1 MCLIGL
7 LIQTWVL
14 HPSPSP
20 PLNYMIVKNKN
31 SVTILNNMEIDF
43 SKDILAAKKGKAPL
57 NKPFRLPSG
66 SKKKFGVYV
75 KNDKGNIVMVKFGD
89 PNMSIKRDN
98 PERRKAYRS
107 RHGCDN
113 PGPKYKANYWSC
125 KMWSAKPV
133 SKITGSEEEVTL
145 EAEVQAKGKGL
156 WYNIQQKKKR
166 MGKNYRPAPK
176 GSKDRPT
183 QEALKKA
190 QANDYLNEE
199 YEWDGETEFDQIV
212 FLEDKSLA
220 QVEEVEDEFE
230 DYKEDFYGMIVGSI
244 NSIYQHSKNVV
255 EKLNDPMVKENLT
268 EPFLQQMAILAE
280 DYMITI
286 HNYVM
291 FNKENKES
299 EDMEENEA
307 STMFKV
313 GDKVKNVNAKCKH
326 YGSEGIVKEIR
337 DLPDDMG
344 YAVVYECTNEGSNW
358 KKGDML
364 GKTEVQLQKIE
375 AEWSMK
381 YKRSIDCN
389 NPKGFSQEQHC
400 KSKASEDEKYEME
413 NDEEYKGMMTTEGQK
428 FNDFLKQCI
437 PTKQGDDKSK
447 FKSCLQEYKKNK

>member
-1 MCLIGL
+1 
-7 LIQTWVL
+7 
-14 HPSPSP
+14 
-20 PLNYMIVKNKN
+20 
-31 SVTILNNMEIDF
+31 MEIDF
-43 SKDILAAKKGKAPL
+43 TSILAEKKKSKAPL

-75 KNDKGNIVMVKFGD
+75 KNDKGNIVKVTFGD

-133 SKITGSEEEVTL
+133 SKITGSEEEITL
-145 EAEVQAKGKGL
+145 EIDVQAKNKGL

-190 QANDYLNEE
+190 QAADYLNEE
-199 YEWDGETEFDQIV
+199 YEWDGETEFDQAI

-244 NSIYQHSKNVV
+244 NSIYQHAKNVMDKV
-255 EKLNDPMVKENLT
+255 NDPMVRENLT
-268 EPFLQQMAILAE
+268 EPFLQQMAALAE

-291 FNKENKES
+291 FNKENE
-299 EDMEENEA
+299 ETEEMEMEENEA
-307 STMFKV
+307 SMMFKV
-313 GDKVKNVNAKCKH
+313 GDKVKNINAQCKH
-326 YGSEGIVKEIR
+326 YGSEGLVKEIR
-337 DLPDDMG
+337 DLPEDMG
-344 YAVVYECTNEGSNW
+344 YAVIYQATNDGATW
-358 KKGDML
+358 KKGDMI
-364 GKTEVQLQKIE
+364 GKTEIQLEKIE
-375 AEWSMK
+375 AAWSMK
-381 YKRSIDCN
+381 YKKSIDCK
-389 NPKGFSQEQHC
+389 NPKGFSQKQYC
-400 KSKASEDEKYEME
+400 QNKASDCGYED
-413 NDEEYKGMMTTEGQK
+413 DEEYKNMMVTEGQK
-428 FNDFLKQCI
+428 FNEFLKQCI
-437 PTKQGDDKSK
+437 RNKQGDDKAK
-447 FKSCLQEYKKNK
+447 FKSCLEDYKKNK

>member
-1 MCLIGL
+1 M
-7 LIQTWVL
+7 Q
-14 HPSPSP
+14 
-20 PLNYMIVKNKN
+20 
-31 SVTILNNMEIDF
+31 IDF
-43 SKDILAAKKGKAPL
+43 TEQLKAAKKNKAPL

-75 KNDKGNIVMVKFGD
+75 KNDKGNIVKVTFGD

-113 PGPKYKANYWSC
+113 PGPKWKANYWSC

-133 SKITGSEEEVTL
+133 SKITGSEEEITL

-176 GSKDRPT
+176 GSKNRPT

-190 QANDYLNEE
+190 QASDYLNEN
-199 YEWDGETEFDQIV
+199 YEWDGETEFDQVV

-244 NSIYQHSKNVV
+244 NSIYQHAKNVMDKV
-255 EKLNDPMVKENLT
+255 NDPMVKENLT

-291 FNKENKES
+291 FNKENQES
-299 EDMEENEA
+299 SA
-307 STMFKV
+307 SMMFKV
-313 GDKVKNVNAKCKH
+313 GDKVKNVNAQCKH

-337 DLPDDMG
+337 DLPQDMG
-344 YAVVYECTNEGSNW
+344 YAVVYECTNDGSSW

-364 GKTEVQLQKIE
+364 GKTEIQLVKASDDKYQIE
-375 AEWSMK
+375 A
-381 YKRSIDCN
+381 
-389 NPKGFSQEQHC
+389 
-400 KSKASEDEKYEME
+400 
-413 NDEEYKGMMTTEGQK
+413 DEEYKNMMVVEGQK
-428 FNDFLKQCI
+428 FNEFLKQCI
-437 PTKQGDDKSK
+437 PSKKGDDKAK
-447 FKSCLQEYKKNK
+447 FKSCLEDYKKNK

>member
-1 MCLIGL
+1 MKKL
-7 LIQTWVL
+7 
-14 HPSPSP
+14 
-20 PLNYMIVKNKN
+20 
-31 SVTILNNMEIDF
+31 EIDF
-43 SKDILAAKKGKAPL
+43 SSSLAEKKKSKAPL

-75 KNDKGNIVMVKFGD
+75 KNDKGNIVKVTFGD

-133 SKITGSEEEVTL
+133 SKITGSEEEITL
-145 EAEVQAKGKGL
+145 EIDVQAKSKGL

-166 MGKNYRPAPK
+166 MGKNYRPAKP
-176 GSKDRPT
+176 GSPDRPS

-190 QANDYLNEE
+190 QGSDYENET
-199 YEWDGETEFDQIV
+199 YEWDGETEFEQAQLLKIEPV
-212 FLEDKSLA
+212 LA
-220 QVEEVEDEFE
+220 QVEEIEDLE

-244 NSIYQHSKNVV
+244 NSIYQHSKNVI

-291 FNKENKES
+291 FNKENEES
-299 EDMEENEA
+299 SA
-307 STMFKV
+307 SMMFKV
-313 GDKVKNVNAKCKH
+313 GDKVKNVNAECKH

-337 DLPDDMG
+337 NLPEDMG
-344 YAVVYECTNEGSNW
+344 YAVVYECTNDGLSW

-364 GKTEVQLQKIE
+364 GKTEIQLVKASDKYQIE
-375 AEWSMK
+375 ADK
-381 YKRSIDCN
+381 
-389 NPKGFSQEQHC
+389 
-400 KSKASEDEKYEME
+400 
-413 NDEEYKGMMTTEGQK
+413 EYKNMMTIEGEK
-428 FNDFLKQCI
+428 FNEFLKKCV
-437 PTKQGDDKSK
+437 PTKKGDDKSK
-447 FKSCLQEYKKNK
+447 FKSCLEDYKKNK

>member
-1 MCLIGL
+1 
-7 LIQTWVL
+7 
-14 HPSPSP
+14 
-20 PLNYMIVKNKN
+20 
-31 SVTILNNMEIDF
+31 MEIDF
-43 SKDILAAKKGKAPL
+43 SKDIIAAKKGKAPL

-75 KNDKGNIVMVKFGD
+75 KNDKGNIVKVTFGD
-89 PNMSIKRDN
+89 PNMSIKRDD
-98 PERRKAYRS
+98 PARRKAYRS

-133 SKITGSEEEVTL
+133 SKITGSEEEITL
-145 EAEVQAKGKGL
+145 EIDVQAKNKGL

-190 QANDYLNEE
+190 QAADYLNEE
-199 YEWDGETEFDQIV
+199 YEWDGETEFDQAI

-244 NSIYQHSKNVV
+244 NSIYQHSKNVI

-291 FNKENKES
+291 FNKEN
-299 EDMEENEA
+299 EEIEAKA

-313 GDKVKNVNAKCKH
+313 GDKVKNVNAVCKH

-337 DLPDDMG
+337 DLPEDMG
-344 YAVVYECTNEGSNW
+344 YVVVYECTNDGATW
-358 KKGDML
+358 KKGDMI
-364 GKTEVQLQKIE
+364 GKTEIQLKKI
-375 AEWSMK
+375 
-381 YKRSIDCN
+381 
-389 NPKGFSQEQHC
+389 
-400 KSKASEDEKYEME
+400 KASEDDYDME
-413 NDEEYKGMMTTEGQK
+413 EDEDYKGMIVTEGQK
-428 FNDFLKQCI
+428 FNEFLKQCI
-437 PTKQGDDKSK
+437 TTKQGDDKSK
-447 FKSCLQEYKKNK
+447 FKSCLEDYKKNK

>member
-1 MCLIGL
+1 MKEL
-7 LIQTWVL
+7 
-14 HPSPSP
+14 
-20 PLNYMIVKNKN
+20 
-31 SVTILNNMEIDF
+31 EIDF
-43 SKDILAAKKGKAPL
+43 NSSLAKKGKAPL

-75 KNDKGNIVMVKFGD
+75 KNDKGNIVKVTFGD

-113 PGPKYKANYWSC
+113 PGPKWKANYWSC

-133 SKITGSEEEVTL
+133 SKITGSEEEITL
-145 EAEVQAKGKGL
+145 EIDVQAKSKGL

-166 MGKNYRPAPK
+166 MGKNYRPAKP
-176 GSKDRPT
+176 GSPDRPS

-230 DYKEDFYGMIVGSI
+230 NYKEDFYGMIVGSI

-291 FNKENKES
+291 FNKENEES
-299 EDMEENEA
+299 EDMEESEA

-313 GDKVKNVNAKCKH
+313 GDKVRNVNAECKH

-337 DLPDDMG
+337 DLPEDMG
-344 YAVVYECTNEGSNW
+344 YAVMYECTNDGSSW

-364 GKTEVQLQKIE
+364 GKTEIQLVKASYNEKFQIE
-375 AEWSMK
+375 A
-381 YKRSIDCN
+381 
-389 NPKGFSQEQHC
+389 
-400 KSKASEDEKYEME
+400 
-413 NDEEYKGMMTTEGQK
+413 DEEYKKMMTIEGEK
-428 FNDFLKQCI
+428 FNEFLKKCV
-437 PTKQGDDKSK
+437 PTKKGDDKSK
-447 FKSCLQEYKKNK
+447 FKSCLEDYKKNK

>member
-1 MCLIGL
+1 MKEI
-7 LIQTWVL
+7 
-14 HPSPSP
+14 
-20 PLNYMIVKNKN
+20 
-31 SVTILNNMEIDF
+31 EIDF
-43 SKDILAAKKGKAPL
+43 SSSLAKKSKAPL

-75 KNDKGNIVMVKFGD
+75 KNDKGNIVKVTFGD
-89 PNMSIKRDN
+89 PNMSIKRDD
-98 PERRKAYRS
+98 PARRKAYRS

-133 SKITGSEEEVTL
+133 SKITGSEEEITL
-145 EAEVQAKGKGL
+145 EIDIQAKSKGL

-190 QANDYLNEE
+190 QAADYLNEE
-199 YEWDGETEFDQIV
+199 YEWDGETEFDQII

-220 QVEEVEDEFE
+220 QVEEVENMEDEFE
-230 DYKEDFYGMIVGSI
+230 DYKEDFYEMIVGSI
-244 NSIYQHSKNVV
+244 NSIYQHSKNVI

-268 EPFLQQMAILAE
+268 EPFLQQMAALAE

-291 FNKENKES
+291 FNKENEES
-299 EDMEENEA
+299 SA
-307 STMFKV
+307 SMTFKV
-313 GDKVKNVNAKCKH
+313 GDKVKNVNAECKH

-337 DLPDDMG
+337 DLPEDMG
-344 YAVVYECTNEGSNW
+344 YAVVYECTNDGASW

-364 GKTEVQLQKIE
+364 GKTEIQLVKASYNEKYQIE
-375 AEWSMK
+375 A
-381 YKRSIDCN
+381 
-389 NPKGFSQEQHC
+389 
-400 KSKASEDEKYEME
+400 
-413 NDEEYKGMMTTEGQK
+413 DEEYKKMMVTEGQK

-447 FKSCLQEYKKNK
+447 FKSCLEDYRKNK

>member
-1 MCLIGL
+1 
-7 LIQTWVL
+7 
-14 HPSPSP
+14 
-20 PLNYMIVKNKN
+20 
-31 SVTILNNMEIDF
+31 MEIDF
-43 SKDILAAKKGKAPL
+43 SKDIAAKKGKAPL

-125 KMWSAKPV
+125 KMWSVKPV

-166 MGKNYRPAPK
+166 MGKNYRPAKP
-176 GSKDRPT
+176 GSPDRPS

-291 FNKENKES
+291 FNKENEES
-299 EDMEENEA
+299 EENEMEESES
-307 STMFKV
+307 STIFQV
-313 GDKVKNVNAKCKH
+313 GDKVKNINAMCKH
-326 YGSEGIVKEIR
+326 YGSEGTVKEIR
-337 DLPDDMG
+337 ELPEDMG
-344 YAVVYECTNEGSNW
+344 YGIVYECSNQGPTW
-358 KKGDML
+358 KIGDML
-364 GKTEVQLQKIE
+364 GKTEIQLKKI
-375 AEWSMK
+375 
-381 YKRSIDCN
+381 N
-389 NPKGFSQEQHC
+389 
-400 KSKASEDEKYEME
+400 
-413 NDEEYKGMMTTEGQK
+413 
-428 FNDFLKQCI
+428 
-437 PTKQGDDKSK
+437 
-447 FKSCLQEYKKNK
+447 

>member
-1 MCLIGL
+1 
-7 LIQTWVL
+7 
-14 HPSPSP
+14 
-20 PLNYMIVKNKN
+20 
-31 SVTILNNMEIDF
+31 MEIDF

-75 KNDKGNIVMVKFGD
+75 KNDKGNIVKVTFGD

-133 SKITGSEEEVTL
+133 SKITGSEEEITL
-145 EAEVQAKGKGL
+145 EIDVQAKSKGL

-166 MGKNYRPAPK
+166 MGKNYKPAKP

-183 QEALKKA
+183 PEALKKA
-190 QANDYLNEE
+190 QAEDYSNEQ

-220 QVEEVEDEFE
+220 QVEEVEEVEDDFE

-244 NSIYQHSKNVV
+244 NSIYQHSKNVI

-291 FNKENKES
+291 FNKENEES
-299 EDMEENEA
+299 EDMEESEA
-307 STMFKV
+307 SMMFKV
-313 GDKVKNVNAKCKH
+313 GDKVRNVNAECKH

-337 DLPDDMG
+337 DLPENMG
-344 YAVVYECTNEGSNW
+344 YAVMYECTNDGSSW

-364 GKTEVQLQKIE
+364 GKTEIQLVKASYNEKYQIE
-375 AEWSMK
+375 A
-381 YKRSIDCN
+381 
-389 NPKGFSQEQHC
+389 
-400 KSKASEDEKYEME
+400 
-413 NDEEYKGMMTTEGQK
+413 DEEYKKMMTIEGEK
-428 FNDFLKQCI
+428 FNEFLKKCI
-437 PTKQGDDKSK
+437 PTKKGDDKSK
-447 FKSCLQEYKKNK
+447 FKSCLEDYKKNK

>member
-1 MCLIGL
+1 
-7 LIQTWVL
+7 
-14 HPSPSP
+14 
-20 PLNYMIVKNKN
+20 
-31 SVTILNNMEIDF
+31 MEIDF
-43 SKDILAAKKGKAPL
+43 TSNIQAAKKGKAPL

-75 KNDKGNIVMVKFGD
+75 KNDKGNIVKVTFGD

-113 PGPKYKANYWSC
+113 PGPKWKANYWSC

-133 SKITGSEEEVTL
+133 SKITASEEEITL
-145 EAEVQAKGKGL
+145 EAEIQGKNKGL

-166 MGKNYRPAPK
+166 MGKNYRPAKP
-176 GSKDRPT
+176 GSPDRPS
-183 QEALKKA
+183 QEALKRA
-190 QANDYLNEE
+190 QAEDYSNEQ
-199 YEWDGETEFDQIV
+199 YEWDGETEFDQTV

-291 FNKENKES
+291 FNKENQES
-299 EDMEENEA
+299 SA
-307 STMFKV
+307 SMMFKV
-313 GDKVKNVNAKCKH
+313 GDKVKNVNAECKH

-337 DLPDDMG
+337 DLPEDMG
-344 YAVVYECTNEGSNW
+344 YAVVYECTNDGATW

-364 GKTEVQLQKIE
+364 GKTEVQLVKASYNEKYQIE
-375 AEWSMK
+375 A
-381 YKRSIDCN
+381 
-389 NPKGFSQEQHC
+389 
-400 KSKASEDEKYEME
+400 
-413 NDEEYKGMMTTEGQK
+413 DEEYKKMMTIEGEK
-428 FNDFLKQCI
+428 FNEFLKKCV
-437 PTKQGDDKSK
+437 PTKKGDDKSK
-447 FKSCLQEYKKNK
+447 FKSCLEDYKKNK

>member
-1 MCLIGL
+1 
-7 LIQTWVL
+7 
-14 HPSPSP
+14 
-20 PLNYMIVKNKN
+20 
-31 SVTILNNMEIDF
+31 
-43 SKDILAAKKGKAPL
+43 
-57 NKPFRLPSG
+57 
-66 SKKKFGVYV
+66 
-75 KNDKGNIVMVKFGD
+75 MVKFGD

-190 QANDYLNEE
+190 QAADYLNEE
-199 YEWDGETEFDQIV
+199 YEWDGETEFDQNELMTAELIN
-212 FLEDKSLA
+212 A
-220 QVEEVEDEFE
+220 EEMESPEE
-230 DYKEDFYGMIVGSI
+230 ELQDYKEDFYEMIVGSI
-244 NSIYQHSKNVV
+244 NSIYQHSKNVI

-291 FNKENKES
+291 FNKEDEES
-299 EDMEENEA
+299 EENEMEESES
-307 STMFKV
+307 STMFQV
-313 GDKVKNVNAKCKH
+313 GDKVKNINAMCKH
-326 YGSEGIVKEIR
+326 YGSEGTVKEIR
-337 DLPDDMG
+337 ELPEDMG
-344 YAVVYECTNEGSNW
+344 YGIVYECSNQGPTW
-358 KKGDML
+358 KIGDML
-364 GKTEVQLQKIE
+364 GKTEIQLKKI
-375 AEWSMK
+375 
-381 YKRSIDCN
+381 N
-389 NPKGFSQEQHC
+389 
-400 KSKASEDEKYEME
+400 
-413 NDEEYKGMMTTEGQK
+413 
-428 FNDFLKQCI
+428 
-437 PTKQGDDKSK
+437 
-447 FKSCLQEYKKNK
+447 

>member
-1 MCLIGL
+1 MKKEL
-7 LIQTWVL
+7 
-14 HPSPSP
+14 
-20 PLNYMIVKNKN
+20 
-31 SVTILNNMEIDF
+31 EIDF
-43 SKDILAAKKGKAPL
+43 SSSLAKKSKAPL

-75 KNDKGNIVMVKFGD
+75 KNDKGNIVKVTFGD

-133 SKITGSEEEVTL
+133 SKITGSEEEITL
-145 EAEVQAKGKGL
+145 EIDVQAKSKGL

-190 QANDYLNEE
+190 QAADYLNEE

-220 QVEEVEDEFE
+220 QVEEVEDELE

-244 NSIYQHSKNVV
+244 NSIYQHAKNVMDKV
-255 EKLNDPMVKENLT
+255 NDPMVKENIT
-268 EPFLQQMAILAE
+268 EPFLQQMAALAE

-291 FNKENKES
+291 FNKENEES
-299 EDMEENEA
+299 SA
-307 STMFKV
+307 SMTFKV
-313 GDKVKNVNAKCKH
+313 GDKVKNVNAECKH

-337 DLPDDMG
+337 DLPEDMG
-344 YAVVYECTNEGSNW
+344 YAVVYECTNDGASW

-364 GKTEVQLQKIE
+364 GKTEIQLVKASYNEKYQIE
-375 AEWSMK
+375 A
-381 YKRSIDCN
+381 
-389 NPKGFSQEQHC
+389 
-400 KSKASEDEKYEME
+400 
-413 NDEEYKGMMTTEGQK
+413 DEEYKKMMVTEGQK

-447 FKSCLQEYKKNK
+447 FKSCLEDYKKNK

>member
-1 MCLIGL
+1 M
-7 LIQTWVL
+7 
-14 HPSPSP
+14 
-20 PLNYMIVKNKN
+20 KN
-31 SVTILNNMEIDF
+31 LEIDF
-43 SKDILAAKKGKAPL
+43 TSILAEKKKGKAPL
-57 NKPFRLPSG
+57 NKPFRLPAG

-75 KNDKGNIVMVKFGD
+75 KNDKGNIVKVTFGD

-98 PERRKAYRS
+98 PERRKSYRA

-166 MGKNYRPAPK
+166 MGKNYRPAKP
-176 GSKDRPT
+176 GSPDRPS

-190 QANDYLNEE
+190 QAEDYFNEE

-244 NSIYQHSKNVV
+244 NSIYQHSKNVI

-291 FNKENKES
+291 FNKENEES

-437 PTKQGDDKSK
+437 PTKQGDDKAK